1 MSDLQSGDYQ
11 HFLTALKT
19 QIQHAQQRASLA
31 VNQELLKLYWQIG
44 HDILQRQQQ
53 LGWGSKV
60 IEQLA
65 ADLRKAFPE
74 LKGFSRSNL
83 LYMRSFAEN
92 WPNFE
97 SDAIVQ
103 QAVGQIPWGHNIVLL
118 GKLKDKEKRLSYA
131 LLCQQNGWSRNVLIH
146 QIESQLLERKG
157 NAITNFENTLATP
170 QSELAQEALK
180 DPYIFDFLSI
190 GEKAKERDIEQAL
203 TQHISQFLL
212 ELGAGFA
219 FVGKQVHLEVGEQD
233 FYLDLLFYHL
243 KLRCYLVVELKAGDF
258 KPEHTGQ
265 LSFYLS
271 AVDSQ
276 IKTDEDGPTIGLLLC
291 KSRNKVIAEYA
302 LRDNSKPIG
311 VAEYQLAQ
319 ALPVDFESN
328 LPSIERIEA
337 ELARDLDDE

>member
-219 FVGKQVHLEVGEQD
+219 FVGRQVHLEVGEQD

-319 ALPVDFESN
+319 ALPVDFESK

>member
-131 LLCQQNGWSRNVLIH
+131 LLCQQNGWSRNVLVH

-157 NAITNFENTLATP
+157 NATTNFANTLTTP
-170 QSELAQEALK
+170 QSELAQEVLK

-190 GEKAKERDIEQAL
+190 SEEAKERDIEQAL

-219 FVGKQVHLEVGEQD
+219 FVG
-233 FYLDLLFYHL
+233 
-243 KLRCYLVVELKAGDF
+243 R
-258 KPEHTGQ
+258 
-265 LSFYLS
+265 
-271 AVDSQ
+271 
-276 IKTDEDGPTIGLLLC
+276 
-291 KSRNKVIAEYA
+291 
-302 LRDNSKPIG
+302 
-311 VAEYQLAQ
+311 
-319 ALPVDFESN
+319 
-328 LPSIERIEA
+328 
-337 ELARDLDDE
+337 